1 MGVPCPGCGRQYDI
15 TLFEFGRTIDCSCG
29 SRVALEPRVRF
40 LPSGSEPRFI
50 ADAMLGS
57 LARWLRMLGF
67 DVAYEAHIP
76 DEHLVRRALQQ
87 NRTLLTRDRKLP
99 QEWTVPALYLV
110 RADETLAQLR
120 EVIETFGLREALRP
134 FSRCS
139 LCNAELSEASPD
151 QIAEHVPE
159 YVQTTAT
166 TFRSCPICDR
176 VYWRGTHTDHM
187 WRALERAVGISI
199 P

>member
-15 TLFEFGRTIDCSCG
+15 TLFEFGRTIDCNCG
-29 SRVALEPRVRF
+29 SRVALEPRVPF

-50 ADAMLGS
+50 ADAMLRS

-99 QEWTVPALYLV
+99 HEWTVPALYLV

-120 EVIETFGLREALRP
+120 EVVETFGLRNALRP

-139 LCNAELSEASPD
+139 LCNAELSEA
-151 QIAEHVPE
+151 
-159 YVQTTAT
+159 
-166 TFRSCPICDR
+166 
-176 VYWRGTHTDHM
+176 
-187 WRALERAVGISI
+187 
-199 P
+199 

>member
-40 LPSGSEPRFI
+40 LPPGSEPRFI

-57 LARWLRMLGF
+57 LARWLRMVGF

-76 DEHLVRRALQQ
+76 DEHLVRRALAQ

-110 RADETLAQLR
+110 RANETLAQLR
-120 EVIETFGLREALRP
+120 EVIEIFALRDAVRP

-139 LCNAELSEASPD
+139 LCNAELVEASPD
-151 QIAEHVPE
+151 QIAEHVPK
-159 YVQTTAT
+159 YVRTTAT
-166 TFRSCPICDR
+166 KFSSCPICAR
-176 VYWRGTHTDHM
+176 VYWRGSHTDHM
-187 WRALERAVGISI
+187 WRALAAVLQ
-199 P
+199 